1 MFQSKVGCPK
11 ALCLTVYT
19 NSWAVAINI
28 MSEQFKLNVFTV
40 EQDNEKIEKI
50 ISQVM
55 PILKGA
61 TVNQIKMALDK
72 CYDLVKLCYTV
83 N

>member
-1 MFQSKVGCPK
+1 
-11 ALCLTVYT
+11 
-19 NSWAVAINI
+19 

-61 TVNQIKMALDK
+61 TVNQIKMAKLMVIYK
-72 CYDLVKLCYTV
+72 C
-83 N
+83 